1 MTYYDAL
8 TYLPKIQSKISKAYQ
23 RKNMTGEYLDLLHS
37 SNYEI
42 LVIFDISLLTAV
54 FCWNFK
60 NVEDKSLQWKSS

>member
-42 LVIFDISLLTAV
+42 LVILDISLLTAV
-54 FCWNFK
+54 FC
-60 NVEDKSLQWKSS
+60 